1 MCFEDDASVCAVS
14 AMENSAGWSSLF
26 QSIHGLEMKEMD
38 SLKQSAMLEEWKKD
52 IEKVFNEQ
60 MSSRL
65 GANAINSVQV
75 RHNNH
80 LQAATVNQFLSER
93 NTIQKQGNSDTVR
106 FLWHASGATE
116 LVMKNGFNQ
125 AYSNMEMNVYGVG
138 SYFATTPLLSAN
150 YAWPDKT
157 TNVRTIMLCM
167 VLVGEFF

>member
-1 MCFEDDASVCAVS
+1 
-14 AMENSAGWSSLF
+14 
-26 QSIHGLEMKEMD
+26 
-38 SLKQSAMLEEWKKD
+38 
-52 IEKVFNEQ
+52 
-60 MSSRL
+60 
-65 GANAINSVQV
+65 
-75 RHNNH
+75 
-80 LQAATVNQFLSER
+80 VNQFLSER
-93 NTIQKQGNSDTVR
+93 NTIKKQGNSDTVR

-150 YAWPDKT
+150 YASPDKT